1 MNKHRYQ
8 SYLLLICFCVFA
20 NAKLMA
26 QQAQVPERK
35 TEVKI
40 DSQQFFSMR
49 NGQDFQNTSQADA
62 QFYGFFSPKIKTELK
77 NLSIHYDGE
86 IGYDQWQASHPGNE
100 VINRNHGMMIRN
112 REISLVLT
120 QNQFSSKIGLQS
132 FDDGTGLF
140 LKHYGLGASLEF
152 QQNAFQIQVFA
163 AGLSS
168 NTFEGLQID
177 QKSQQFTNQQ
187 HILGLK
193 ISLDLPTFKSHFS
206 SIVYRDS
213 ALSIDLLNGHFD
225 AQYESLSKHFV
236 VYASIDLQ
244 WQKRNKQEWLIADQ
258 VARQWALQMGSRLK
272 ISQSL
277 HLGINT
283 FAISGDGQ
291 NGFFYSGKNQSSTLM
306 LTQDENR
313 DRYDNLDERLA
324 RTQSSF
330 FMNQAGYEVA
340 DLKLSYFWTED
351 FKSSLI
357 LGIAQLQKTA
367 EVLTYQPTAVQSS
380 SMVGSELS
388 LVNRLKI
395 SDETAVLLVL
405 QGIVPNA
412 AGAGGLINESDDTQN
427 KLIFGGM
434 IGVVSRF

>member
-1 MNKHRYQ
+1 M
-8 SYLLLICFCVFA
+8 SA
-20 NAKLMA
+20 ELMA
-26 QQAQVPERK
+26 QQGQTFERK
-35 TEVKI
+35 TEVTV
-40 DSQQFFSMR
+40 DSQQFFSVR
-49 NGQDFQNTSQADA
+49 NGQDFQNTSQADS
-62 QFYGFFSPKIKTELK
+62 QFYGFFSPKIKTEIKQLA
-77 NLSIHYDGE
+77 LHYDGE
-86 IGYDQWQASHPGNE
+86 IGYDQWQASHSGNE

-112 REISLVLT
+112 REIALALIK
-120 QNQFSSKIGLQS
+120 NQFSSKIGLQS

-140 LKHYGLGASLEF
+140 LKHYGLGASFQF
-152 QQNAFQIQVFA
+152 QQNAFQIQAFA

-168 NTFEGLQID
+168 NTFEGLQLD

-187 HILGLK
+187 HVLGLK
-193 ISLDLPTFKSHFS
+193 MGLDLTRFKSHLS
-206 SIVYRDS
+206 AIVYRDS

-225 AQYESLSKHFV
+225 AQYESQSKNFV

-244 WQKRNKQEWLIADQ
+244 WQKRRKQDWLIAGQ
-258 VARQWALQMGSRLK
+258 SSQQWALQMGSRLK

-277 HLGINT
+277 HLGMNA

-330 FMNQAGYEVA
+330 FMNQLGYEVA
-340 DLKLSYFWTED
+340 DLKLSYFWTD
-351 FKSSLI
+351 HLKSSLVF
-357 LGIAQLQKTA
+357 GIAQLQKTA
-367 EVLTYQPTAVQSS
+367 EILTYQPTAVQSS

-395 SDETAVLLVL
+395 SDETAILLVL
-405 QGIVPNA
+405 QGIVPNT
-412 AGAGGLINESDDTQN
+412 AGAGGLINESDYHQN
-427 KLIFGGM
+427 KLLFGAM